1 MTKNIIKI
9 GLMNLA
15 AMALALPVFA
25 GTLSLSPTSV
35 SVKQGQIFN
44 TVVSLNPQGVK
55 NYTVKL
61 ELKYSADLFEVK
73 SFAFGD
79 KWMPLSQTGYDLV
92 DNAGGTMIKT
102 AGYPGGAISAATFG
116 TVSFKA
122 KKNGNGIISVGNN
135 SQIFDATNANILNG
149 FSQVSVAI
157 SAPTPTITKQTTP
170 IPTVSVSPSLTPE
183 VSAEPQAQANQGG
196 LFATIGGAMTLG
208 TGNKWLG
215 GFVVLAVVVA
225 GYYLVKK
232 ISRKFKNKRS

>member
-1 MTKNIIKI
+1 MVVLLL
-9 GLMNLA
+9 LMVLTAPN
-15 AMALALPVFA
+15 VFA
-25 GTLSLSPTSV
+25 HERHYVWNAEYQTL
-35 SVKQGQIFN
+35 
-44 TVVSLNPQGVK
+44 PQGTFEIES
-55 NYTVKL
+55 YTTSKVP
-61 ELKYSADLFEVK
+61 D
-73 SFAFGD
+73 
-79 KWMPLSQTGYDLV
+79 
-92 DNAGGTMIKT
+92 
-102 AGYPGGAISAATFG
+102 
-116 TVSFKA
+116 FK
-122 KKNGNGIISVGNN
+122 K
-135 SQIFDATNANILNG
+135 TNANILNG